1 MQKKAKASKARPQTT
16 PPTKASHLSDK
27 TTRRAMKVLE
37 LRFHR
42 AAIAITPAA
51 ATDSTHWPLKNNL
64 LVMADGTLDSA
75 RVGRAS
81 DETASANS
89 IRLTIHSAHSGRNGV
104 NKIFKLMLE
113 SGEFDALVDEYNT
126 CRQSS
131 MQPSASITAQF
142 VSTLEEIKAIYKAFE
157 ESRKAAGGQRTN
169 EQLAEDENIGVSN
182 ESLTDDEMDLDT
194 FISGAI

>member
-42 AAIAITPAA
+42 AAIAITPA
-51 ATDSTHWPLKNNL
+51 TDSTNWPLKNNL

-113 SGEFDALVDEYNT
+113 SGEFDALVDEYNSR
-126 CRQSS
+126 RQSCL
-131 MQPSASITAQF
+131 QPSASITAQF
-142 VSTLEEIKAIYKAFE
+142 VSTLEEIKAIYKTFE